1 MNKPLTR
8 EEWLN
13 YLETTWKK
21 CLADA
26 WQKEWDDM
34 NREEITRMAKEAG
47 FVGFDGDNGSLRR
60 FAALVIANNP
70 PQSSMAWQEG
80 FEAGRL
86 AEREA
91 CAKVCDGE
99 ATIEGIAQR
108 CAAAIRARGEPEQEP
123 VKRTVMYR
131 PADLESLGL
140 THEDVVKLIKEQ
152 S

>member
-1 MNKPLTR
+1 MKEDIIKLARRAGAHDNGFEVRFLEPR
-8 EEWLN
+8 
-13 YLETTWKK
+13 YLE
-21 CLADA
+21 
-26 WQKEWDDM
+26 
-34 NREEITRMAKEAG
+34 
-47 FVGFDGDNGSLRR
+47 R

-91 CAKVCDGE
+91 CAKVAFNAKTYIE
-99 ATIEGIAQR
+99 A
-108 CAAAIRARGEPEQEP
+108 AAAIRARGEPEQEP

-131 PADLESLGL
+131 PADLEALGL
-140 THEDVVKLIKEQ
+140 THEDVVKLIKDQ

>member
-1 MNKPLTR
+1 M
-8 EEWLN
+8 
-13 YLETTWKK
+13 
-21 CLADA
+21 
-26 WQKEWDDM
+26 KED
-34 NREEITRMAKEAG
+34 IIKMAQEAG
-47 FVGFDGDNGSLRR
+47 WEMGDDLSDGFGVRLER
-60 FAALVIANNP
+60 FTALVRAD
-70 PQSSMAWQEG
+70 
-80 FEAGRL
+80 
-86 AEREA
+86 EREA

-131 PADLESLGL
+131 PADLEALGL